1 MDESMNLLVLS
12 VMGRAGWKYEASLLL
27 FIHAVFREVKILV
40 NSDANFI
47 RGISDASL
55 IEI

>member
-1 MDESMNLLVLS
+1 MNLLVLS

-27 FIHAVFREVKILV
+27 FIHAVFREVKILE

-55 IEI
+55 IEIQQP